1 MAQSGLVERL
11 RKEISSEDDV
21 PLEREGSNASSS
33 SSNSVDAGKKIGDY
47 KCPINI
53 CDTKIGNNILNKVQE
68 HILNTRIMKY
78 KGMKYMGQ

>member
-1 MAQSGLVERL
+1 MAQTGLVERL

-21 PLEREGSNASSS
+21 PLEREGSNASS

-68 HILNTRIMKY
+68 HIFNSVLKFLALGAY
-78 KGMKYMGQ
+78 